1 VPRPLFVEPGT
12 STCFQ
17 PVSVQDDEVAGV
29 EERLRGGRGR
39 TIEVEDGCGGFV
51 HGNGSDE
58 EEE

>member
-29 EERLRGGRGR
+29 EERLRGGR
-39 TIEVEDGCGGFV
+39 TIEVGDGCGGFV